1 MTIDLKNLKA
11 DLSNIKKTIQFVYN
25 SDKRLF
31 IVRLF
36 LIVIQSLLPLYLLL
50 LTKQLIDVITNS
62 GSRSSENIWFTIA
75 IFCGVTLVIQIT
87 AVLNT
92 IVGEILGQKIV
103 NYVNNI
109 LHNKSLE
116 LDLTYYD
123 NPEYYDTFHRA
134 QQEAT
139 FRPIQILL
147 SISELMTNI
156 ISFVG
161 VAIILATLSGYVFLV
176 IILAGI
182 PSLYIK
188 LVRTKVF
195 YEWKTANTNLY
206 REVGYH
212 SMLMTQRIYAKEM
225 RIFTLGN
232 YILKAHNFIRDKLM
246 HQVIQLSK
254 KTAKGNI
261 VSAIFEVSALAISI
275 VILTNKILV
284 GEVSIGSF
292 VMFFGALRGA
302 NQYISGIM
310 NNVTGI
316 YNNKLFLSNLFAFI
330 NLKPHIKQIEN
341 AYMVPKLTKGLK
353 FENVSFTYEG
363 GKRKILNNV
372 SFEIKPGETV
382 LITGKNGAGKT
393 TLINVLCRMY
403 ERSSGSI
410 TLDGIDIKD
419 MDIDSLHKNIG
430 IICQDYCKYNL
441 TVSDNIK
448 FGDVDAEHDIKSAA
462 VLSGADEF
470 IEDLPKK
477 YNTIV
482 GKFFEDGEELS
493 IGQWQKIALARAFY
507 NDAQIIILD
516 EPTSSI
522 DMEAENKFFEKLN
535 NLKKDKIVI
544 IIGHKITHKISADS
558 YFTLKNGELKK
569 VNRELV
575 NA

>member
-1 MTIDLKNLKA
+1 MKFDSKNLKS
-11 DLSNIKKTIQFVYN
+11 DLSNISKTIQFVYN
-25 SDKRLF
+25 SDKKLF
-31 IVRLF
+31 IARIF

-62 GSRSSENIWFTIA
+62 GSMASENIWFTVA
-75 IFCGVTLVIQIT
+75 LFCGVTLVIQIT
-87 AVLNT
+87 AVINT

-103 NYVNNI
+103 NFVNNI
-109 LHNKSLE
+109 LHDKSLE

-123 NPEYYDTFHRA
+123 NPDYYDTFHRA

-161 VAIILATLSGYVFLV
+161 VALILASLSVYVFIV

-188 LVRTKVF
+188 MVRTKVF
-195 YEWKTANTNLY
+195 YDWKMKNTNLY

-212 SMLMTQRIYAKEM
+212 SMLMTQRLYAKEM
-225 RIFTLGN
+225 RIFTLGK
-232 YILKAHNFIRDKLM
+232 YILKTHNFIRDKLM
-246 HQVIQLSK
+246 YQVIALSK

-261 VSAIFEVSALAISI
+261 FSGVFEVSALAISI

-302 NQYISGIM
+302 NTYISGIL
-310 NNVTGI
+310 NNLTGI

-330 NLKPHIKQIEN
+330 DLKPNIKEIEN
-341 AYMVPKLTKGLK
+341 PFKVPKLSEGIK

-363 GKRKILNNV
+363 GTKKILNNV
-372 SFEIKPGETV
+372 SFAIKPGETV

-410 TLDGIDIKD
+410 TIDGIDIKD
-419 MDIDSLHKNIG
+419 MEIDSLHKNIG

-441 TVSDNIK
+441 TVRDNIR
-448 FGDVDAEHDIKSAA
+448 FGDVDNEHDFIEAA
-462 VLSGADEF
+462 KLSGADEF
-470 IEDLPKK
+470 IEELPKK
-477 YNTIV
+477 YETIV
-482 GKFFEDGEELS
+482 GKFFEEGEELS
-493 IGQWQKIALARAFY
+493 IGQWQKTALARAFY
-507 NDAQIIILD
+507 NNAQIIILD

-522 DMEAENKFFEKLN
+522 DLDAEDKFFDKLN
-535 NLKKDKIVI
+535 HLKKDKIVI
-544 IIGHKITHKISADS
+544 IIGHKVTHKINADS
-558 YFTLKNGELKK
+558 YFTLKNGELLK
-569 VNRELV
+569 VERDLV